1 MNERVLQFDPSE
13 MLFTISQLTAL
24 SCELFTLTAKLQ
36 LSFEWKRRA
45 VRCGVREDFLIAP
58 ASLED
63 QAFRVK
69 LDLLAQAHVDES
81 RK

>member
-1 MNERVLQFDPSE
+1 
-13 MLFTISQLTAL
+13 
-24 SCELFTLTAKLQ
+24 
-36 LSFEWKRRA
+36 